1 MNSRKWW
8 YLVAM
13 TAVGV
18 SIAVMIWA
26 AGERIAIVT
35 VLACLSAAYWGL
47 VAFGAAGDISEQ
59 GRAQK
64 LVQQRLGLPEDF
76 SG

>member
-1 MNSRKWW
+1 MTSREWW

-13 TAVGV
+13 TAIGT
-18 SIAVMIWA
+18 SMAVMIWA
-26 AGERIAIVT
+26 AGERIAVIT

-47 VAFGAAGDISEQ
+47 VAFGVAEELRTTEAAS
-59 GRAQK
+59 K